1 VGRPGVLI
9 LLLVTGAVAVSAH
22 LGEAAAPEQ
31 SRLDLGVVAV
41 EAQIGG
47 DAVHSSGTVV
57 DAERGLVLT
66 SARAVWGATSLKL
79 STGLGTL
86 HGRIVARAPCDEL
99 ALVETQ
105 PRLPGLVSLAT
116 PAGPSPAAGALVTAY
131 GRRLALRG
139 PALLILPA
147 RVSSS
152 PLNLD
157 ATLVPE
163 AAGGPVLDGRGRL
176 VGMATAEGGTIAW
189 AAVQQR
195 MRELRPGARRT
206 FTGWRDQ
213 YGCSERLN
221 RSTRVAHPAFRR
233 ADARLTVPIPA
244 TRVPGTGQI
253 D

>member
-1 VGRPGVLI
+1 LK
-9 LLLVTGAVAVSAH
+9 LA
-22 LGEAAAPEQ
+22 Q
-31 SRLDLGVVAV
+31 RLDLGVVAV
-41 EAQIGG
+41 EARVGG
-47 DAVHSSGTVV
+47 DAVHSSGTIV

-105 PRLPGLVSLAT
+105 PRLPGLVSMTA
-116 PAGPSPAAGALVTAY
+116 PAGPPPVAGALVTAY
-131 GRRLALRG
+131 GRRLALPG
-139 PALLILPA
+139 PALLTLPA

-152 PLNLD
+152 PLSLD

-163 AAGGPVLDGRGRL
+163 AAGGPVLDAGGRL
-176 VGMATAEGGTIAW
+176 VGMATAEGGAIAW
-189 AAVQQR
+189 AVVQQR
-195 MRELRPGARRT
+195 MSELRPGARRT
-206 FTGWRDQ
+206 YSGWRDQ

-221 RSTRVAHPAFRR
+221 RLTRVAHPAFRR
-233 ADARLTVPIPA
+233 SDARLTVPVPA
-244 TRVPGTGQI
+244 SRVPGTGRI